1 MEQDGLRE
9 NLIRTYE
16 GMIRSVFDAVPK
28 ALTGILL
35 VVVSIVIAKVV
46 ERVARV
52 VLSRIG
58 FDGLLARLGF
68 DQVLKRFGVD
78 QPLSV
83 VIPRL
88 VYYMLLLLFGQT
100 AAAAL
105 GLDPIS
111 NAIGSFLGFLPNL
124 FSAFLLLLIGSSAGQ
139 YASTTVSKAAREAGI
154 DYSSTLGNVVAV
166 LILFIAGVMA
176 VAQLRIDTDI
186 IRIVTI
192 CVLSGAAL
200 AFGISFGLGTRDITR
215 NIVAGFY
222 ARKLFRV
229 GEQVEIRGHRGT
241 LAAITPIQTLVEGE
255 RESAVMANGV
265 FLDEIVKR

>member
-1 MEQDGLRE
+1 MEQEGLQE

-16 GMIRSVFDAVPK
+16 GMVRSVFEAIPK
-28 ALTGILL
+28 VLTGILL
-35 VVVSIVIAKVV
+35 LVASILVAKVV
-46 ERVARV
+46 ERVARMA
-52 VLSRIG
+52 LRRIG
-58 FDGLLARLGF
+58 FDNLLARLGF
-68 DQVLKRFGVD
+68 DKVLKRFGMD

-83 VIPRL
+83 AIPRL

-105 GLDPIS
+105 GLSPIS

-124 FSAFLLLLIGSSAGQ
+124 FTAFLLLLIGSSAGQ
-139 YASTTVSKAAREAGI
+139 YAGAMVTKAAREAGI
-154 DYSSTLGNVVAV
+154 DSSSALGNLVAT

-176 VAQLRIDTDI
+176 IAQLRIDTDI

-229 GEQVEIRGHRGT
+229 GEQVEIRGQRGT
-241 LAAITPIQTLVEGE
+241 LAAISPIQTLVEGE
-255 RESAVMANGV
+255 EGAAVMANGV
-265 FLDEIVKR
+265 FLDEIIKR